1 MWRLFS
7 FALSENRPPC
17 RQRVLFIKQQTGTAA
32 RLFLYFIQLADN
44 MELNRTTNWNCY
56 LDFGNQTNFGQ
67 SIVYSFLII
76 IFCYIGKSTFQFFR
90 RITHQKRH
98 GYGF

>member
-44 MELNRTTNWNCY
+44 MELNRTTNLN
-56 LDFGNQTNFGQ
+56 LNNT
-67 SIVYSFLII
+67 IL
-76 IFCYIGKSTFQFFR
+76 
-90 RITHQKRH
+90 
-98 GYGF
+98 

>member
-44 MELNRTTNWNCY
+44 MELNRTTN
-56 LDFGNQTNFGQ
+56 LNFDTYN
-67 SIVYSFLII
+67 SLTPNWYYKVL
-76 IFCYIGKSTFQFFR
+76 R
-90 RITHQKRH
+90 
-98 GYGF
+98 

>member
-44 MELNRTTNWNCY
+44 MELNRTTNWN
-56 LDFGNQTNFGQ
+56 LSIQ
-67 SIVYSFLII
+67 SSINPVFSRNIAY
-76 IFCYIGKSTFQFFR
+76 
-90 RITHQKRH
+90 
-98 GYGF
+98 

>member
-17 RQRVLFIKQQTGTAA
+17 RQRVLFIKQQAGTAA

-44 MELNRTTNWNCY
+44 MELNRTTNLN
-56 LDFGNQTNFGQ
+56 LM
-67 SIVYSFLII
+67 
-76 IFCYIGKSTFQFFR
+76 R
-90 RITHQKRH
+90 
-98 GYGF
+98 